1 MTKERTLTEKEERF
15 CLSFA
20 KTANATAAAIEAGY
34 SKNKNSAGV
43 TASRKLRKPS
53 INARLKE
60 LAARKDKKNIMD
72 INQRQELLTKIATE
86 EPDPNARI
94 RAIDTLNKMDGL
106 YIQKHEVEIKKSLAA
121 IIEEIDDA

>member
-34 SKNKNSAGV
+34 SKNSAGV
-43 TASRKLRKPS
+43 TASRKLRKAN
-53 INARLKE
+53 IKARLKE

-106 YIQKHEVEIKKSLAA
+106 AA

>member
-1 MTKERTLTEKEERF
+1 
-15 CLSFA
+15 
-20 KTANATAAAIEAGY
+20 
-34 SKNKNSAGV
+34 
-43 TASRKLRKPS
+43 
-53 INARLKE
+53 
-60 LAARKDKKNIMD
+60 MD

-121 IIEEIDDA
+121 IIEEIDNA

>member
-34 SKNKNSAGV
+34 SKNSAGV
-43 TASRKLRKPS
+43 TASRKLRKAN
-53 INARLKE
+53 IKARLKE
-60 LAARKDKKNIMD
+60 LAERKDKNNIMD